1 MSARRLR
8 LAVLLV
14 VGAVQL
20 SVPIGMIVA
29 RERVLAEGAV
39 WRFRTAPVD
48 PADPFR
54 GRYVAL
60 SFDQSTAPVPEGLTV
75 EHGEQV
81 IVPLS
86 EGPDGFARL
95 GPVRRESPE
104 KGEYLRLRVHWI
116 GRTEEGERPVAHVQ
130 LPFDR
135 LYLEEGVA
143 PRAEEVYRE
152 LTGGEEALDAW
163 AVVRVLGGRAV
174 LEDVVVEGRSLRE
187 LAAAPASASPGA
199 AASR

>member
-1 MSARRLR
+1 MSGRRLR
-8 LAVLLV
+8 LVVLLV

-29 RERVLAEGAV
+29 RERVLAEGTV

-60 SFDQSTAPVPEGLTV
+60 SFDQGTAPVPEGLTV
-75 EHGEQV
+75 EHGERV

-95 GPVRRESPE
+95 GPVRREPPDA
-104 KGEYLRLRVHWI
+104 GDYLRLRVRWI
-116 GRTEEGERPVAHVQ
+116 GRAAEGERPIAHFR

-135 LYLEEGVA
+135 LYLEEGIA

-152 LTGGEEALDAW
+152 LTRGQDAVDAW

-187 LAAAPASASPGA
+187 LAAAPADATPG
-199 AASR
+199 S